1 MLVSGEKIINREAS
15 GSWKIALVS
24 NSFQFPTAK
33 TQRPQREFAMNK
45 TKDELEQI
53 AEQVVDAML
62 KVHRAL
68 GPGLLESTYQA
79 CLAHESTGTS
89 L

>member
-15 GSWKIALVS
+15 GSWKIALAS

-33 TQRPQREFAMNK
+33 TPRPQREFAMNK

-53 AEQVVDAML
+53 AEQVVDAMPRCT
-62 KVHRAL
+62 V
-68 GPGLLESTYQA
+68 P
-79 CLAHESTGTS
+79 
-89 L
+89 